1 MLLEVR
7 SWNRNI
13 RLFFMSNLLYQFGSG
28 MFSVLYNLY
37 IKDLGFSQ
45 EMNGSIVS
53 MQSLATAL
61 LFIPIGFLGDRIHR
75 KPILVVGAFMTGI
88 LFMGRAYAVDE
99 PYLLLFAIGTG
110 IFTSFYQVLAVPFLA
125 EQAGKDKRLKL
136 FSYHFSMVLAAQV
149 LGSLGGG
156 WFADSMQMMG
166 LSSVSSLQ
174 ISLFIGGAATM
185 ISFFPLLFVKEQKPV
200 HEAIRPEHSVD
211 LQPIPGNNGTE
222 DWRNITKFTCG
233 QLLIGFGSGLVI
245 PYLNLY
251 FTDRFNISLTA
262 VGLLVSLGQ
271 IMTIFSMLIGPS
283 VVKRVGQVRAIIYFQ
298 LMSLPF
304 LLLTGFTNLLLVA
317 SLSFLFRQAL
327 MNAANPIQSNLM
339 VERVSARRRGIANS
353 ITQTAFML
361 GWASMGTV
369 QSYLITTYGTYWG
382 YAITFTVT
390 GCLYVS
396 ASICFY
402 FMFREPRSRV
412 VQSNQL
418 PA

>member
-1 MLLEVR
+1 MKLGHHMLLEVR

-222 DWRNITKFTCG
+222 D
-233 QLLIGFGSGLVI
+233 
-245 PYLNLY
+245 
-251 FTDRFNISLTA
+251 
-262 VGLLVSLGQ
+262 
-271 IMTIFSMLIGPS
+271 
-283 VVKRVGQVRAIIYFQ
+283 
-298 LMSLPF
+298 
-304 LLLTGFTNLLLVA
+304 
-317 SLSFLFRQAL
+317 
-327 MNAANPIQSNLM
+327 
-339 VERVSARRRGIANS
+339 
-353 ITQTAFML
+353 
-361 GWASMGTV
+361 
-369 QSYLITTYGTYWG
+369 
-382 YAITFTVT
+382 
-390 GCLYVS
+390 
-396 ASICFY
+396 
-402 FMFREPRSRV
+402 
-412 VQSNQL
+412 
-418 PA
+418 